1 VTSGPIRVLVVD
13 DEEHA
18 RERLRELLAN
28 HPDITVIQE
37 CRGGREAVELLGTTA
52 VDLVFLDVQ
61 MPDLDGFGV
70 VDEIGVDRMPPVI
83 FVSAYSEFAVRAFE
97 AYAVDY
103 VLKPFDDARFDTA
116 LNRARDEVSHR
127 RSRSRGSTNTDER
140 LSGLLEDVRRAPH
153 KGFPEAIAI
162 KTGDSYVVTRLAD
175 VDWVEADGSYVK
187 VHVQKRTRLLKR
199 SLTSLEE
206 ELLDPETFMRV
217 HRSAIVN
224 MTKIALVEPL
234 FHGELS
240 LVLQDGSRVPCS
252 RRFRKRLESKL
263 FFTS

>member
-1 VTSGPIRVLVVD
+1 MSDSLRVLIVD

-18 RERLRELLAN
+18 RQRLRELLED
-28 HPDITVIQE
+28 HPDIRVVGE
-37 CRGGREAVELLGTTA
+37 CQGGVQAVDQLGTMS

-70 VDEIGVDRMPPVI
+70 VEKIGIDRMPPLV
-83 FVSAYSEFAVRAFE
+83 FVSGYSEFAVRAFE

-103 VLKPFDDARFDTA
+103 LLKPFDDARFETA
-116 LNRARDEVSHR
+116 LERARDAVRSR
-127 RSRSRGSTNTDER
+127 RSRAQESEDAR
-140 LSGLLEDVRRAPH
+140 LSGFLEHVQRASG

-162 KTGDSYVVTRLAD
+162 KAGDSYVVTRVAD
-175 VDWVEADGSYVK
+175 IDWAEADGNYVK
-187 VHVQKRTRLLKR
+187 LHVHKRARLLKR
-199 SLTSLEE
+199 SLASLEE
-206 ELLDPETFMRV
+206 DLLDPEVFLRV

-224 MTKIALVEPL
+224 TRKIASVEPQ

-252 RRFRKRLESKL
+252 RRFRKRLETKL
-263 FFTS
+263 HFAS